1 MNKSSYSKH
10 ELCIPINPR
19 RSETSRKLD
28 CQHELERIE
37 FQEWDN
43 WQGQQEKQKHIK
55 SEKNKA
61 SVKKKKLYGKEWN
74 DEGKLC
80 LCIPPRVLNLVT
92 STLSPQRYT
101 LKHLSGCTM
110 ILTRTDSSTE
120 GNSPKALSVDPASSS
135 ERKTVC
141 ISTSFTRDKV

>member
-1 MNKSSYSKH
+1 MNCVYRSTHGGAKQAENSTASTNSKELSSRNETIGKGNRKSKSTSSQ
-10 ELCIPINPR
+10 R
-19 RSETSRKLD
+19 RT
-28 CQHELERIE
+28 
-37 FQEWDN
+37 
-43 WQGQQEKQKHIK
+43 KQ
-55 SEKNKA
+55 
-61 SVKKKKLYGKEWN
+61 VLRKKKLYGKEWN